1 MEIATLRIRRHCIVN
16 RCAEKITDTALPGL
30 QDIYTRRCL
39 SRAKIILKDCHYPGH
54 NIFQWLPPG
63 KWLRCQKARTERLRS
78 FSPPPQAIRT
88 MNAWFP
94 SLHKLYFILFNP
106 QPRSFFFL
114 STFLLSNLPQLGVA
128 VAIPFHCFL
137 FQKLRMWQINSWIFN
152 LALDMYKN
160 QCSYHILYLDVDIPT
175 IL

>member
-78 FSPPPQAIRT
+78 FSPPPKPYGQWMPDSPLFI
-88 MNAWFP
+88 N
-94 SLHKLYFILFNP
+94 FILFYLIPNP
-106 QPRSFFFL
+106 VLFFFSVL
-114 STFLLSNLPQLGVA
+114 FYYQTCHSWELQSQS
-128 VAIPFHCFL
+128 PFTAF
-137 FQKLRMWQINSWIFN
+137 
-152 LALDMYKN
+152 
-160 QCSYHILYLDVDIPT
+160 CSRNYACDK
-175 IL
+175 